1 LDLTQSTTLFSLKIK
16 IIDMCG
22 FIGQVSKSLIDFD
35 LVNKANSHIICRGP
49 DQTKKLD
56 NQKNRTINFDNEF
69 NIYQVFNRLS
79 ILDLSET
86 ASQPMISEE
95 FETSILFNG
104 EIYNHKELRTYLE
117 DLGINFKSDHS
128 DTEVALL
135 GLSKFGTNFIE
146 KLKGQF
152 SIVFFNYKNN
162 QVYLIRD
169 RLGQKPLFYSLQN
182 NSLSFSSNLKSL
194 LIVNKSKKIK
204 ESSLNEYLSLGV
216 VTSPNTLFEEI
227 YKVRPSE
234 VIILD
239 LDKEISIKSKK
250 IYWELQHHSN
260 SRDFDAKK
268 FYKLLNDSLIKRLN
282 ADVPVANLLS
292 GGIDSTL
299 LLKLTSEHESTPNTY
314 SSIQSNKK
322 YNEEKWINEVLDV
335 YKTTHVS
342 NRIEYQIE
350 REEIINSIDIFDEPY
365 ADPSTFPSYL
375 IYKSI
380 SKEYKVVIT
389 GDGGDELSNGY
400 DRVNYLLKKKTFHK
414 YLKLLYK
421 IYPKY
426 LGSGNFFL
434 RNDNNIK
441 NAYNSY
447 FHDLNFLKVLKIK
460 NYQPKNLFLDE
471 TKNIYK
477 DIFLSEY
484 LFYLNECM
492 HLKVDRTSM
501 ASSVEARS
509 PYVDSDLVEYMYSLN
524 ENHLDINNSKKIFKE
539 ILSSDFSD
547 EFYNRKKMGFVFN
560 LEDWIFKNFK
570 KILKELEDGEI
581 SNYVDI
587 RKIKYFNLSK
597 SRINGLR
604 IWKLYFL
611 NQYLKS
617 IKSL

>member
-1 LDLTQSTTLFSLKIK
+1 MDLTQSTTLFSLKIK

-194 LIVNKSKKIK
+194 LIVNKRKKIK

-524 ENHLDINNSKKIFKE
+524 QNHLDINNSKKIFKE

-587 RKIKYFNLSK
+587 RKIKYLNLSK

>member
-1 LDLTQSTTLFSLKIK
+1 
-16 IIDMCG
+16 MCG

-194 LIVNKSKKIK
+194 LIVNKRKKIK

-587 RKIKYFNLSK
+587 RKIKYLNLSK

>member
-1 LDLTQSTTLFSLKIK
+1 
-16 IIDMCG
+16 MCG

>member
-1 LDLTQSTTLFSLKIK
+1 
-16 IIDMCG
+16 MCG
-22 FIGQVSKSLIDFD
+22 FIGQVSNSLIDSN
-35 LVNKANSHIICRGP
+35 LINKANSHIICRGP

-56 NQKNRTINFDNEF
+56 NQKNSIINFENEF
-69 NIYQVFNRLS
+69 NVYQVFNRLS

-117 DLGINFKSDHS
+117 DLGISFKSDHS

-152 SIVFFNYKNN
+152 SIVFFNYRNN

-169 RLGQKPLFYSLQN
+169 RLGQKPLFYSLQD
-182 NSLSFSSNLKSL
+182 NSLSFSSNLKAL
-194 LIVNKSKKIK
+194 LNIIERKKIK

-234 VIILD
+234 VIIFD
-239 LDKEISIKSKK
+239 IDKEISIKSKNL
-250 IYWELQHHSN
+250 YWELQQYSN
-260 SRDFDAKK
+260 NKDFDAKK
-268 FYKLLNDSLIKRLN
+268 FYKILNDSLKKRLN

-299 LLKLTSEHESTPNTY
+299 LLKLTSEHKSNPNTY

-342 NRIEYQIE
+342 NKIEYKIE
-350 REEIINSIDIFDEPY
+350 REKIINSIDIFDEPY

-380 SKEYKVVIT
+380 SKEFKVAIT

-400 DRVNYLLKKKTFHK
+400 NRVNYLLKKKTFHK

-460 NYQPKNLFLDE
+460 NYQPKNLFLGE

-477 DIFLSEY
+477 NIFLSEY

-509 PYVDSDLVEYMYSLN
+509 PYVDTDLVEYMYSLN
-524 ENHLDINNSKKIFKE
+524 QNHLDINNSKKIFKE

-570 KILKELEDGEI
+570 KILKELENGEI

-587 RKIKYFNLSK
+587 RKIKYLNLWK

-611 NQYLKS
+611 NYYLKS

>member
-194 LIVNKSKKIK
+194 LIVNKRKKIK

>member
-1 LDLTQSTTLFSLKIK
+1 
-16 IIDMCG
+16 MCG
-22 FIGQVSKSLIDFD
+22 FIGQVSNSLIDYN

-56 NQKNRTINFDNEF
+56 NQKNSIINFENEF
-69 NIYQVFNRLS
+69 NVYQVFNRLS

-117 DLGINFKSDHS
+117 DLGISFKSDHS

-169 RLGQKPLFYSLQN
+169 RLGQKPLFYSLQDN
-182 NSLSFSSNLKSL
+182 CLSFSSNLKAL
-194 LIVNKSKKIK
+194 LNIIERKKIK

-239 LDKEISIKSKK
+239 IDKEISIKSKNL
-250 IYWELQHHSN
+250 YWELQHYSN
-260 SRDFDAKK
+260 NRDFDAKK
-268 FYKLLNDSLIKRLN
+268 FYKILNDSLKKRLN

-299 LLKLTSEHESTPNTY
+299 LLKLTSEHESNPNTY

-342 NRIEYQIE
+342 NKIEYKIE
-350 REEIINSIDIFDEPY
+350 REKIINSIDIFDEPY

-380 SKEYKVVIT
+380 SKEFKVAIT

-400 DRVNYLLKKKTFHK
+400 NRVNYLLKKKTFHK

-460 NYQPKNLFLDE
+460 NYQPKNLFLGE

-509 PYVDSDLVEYMYSLN
+509 PYVDTDLVEYMYSLN
-524 ENHLDINNSKKIFKE
+524 QNHLDINNSKKIFKE

-547 EFYNRKKMGFVFN
+547 EFYDRKKMGFVFN
-560 LEDWIFKNFK
+560 LEDWVFKNFK
-570 KILKELEDGEI
+570 KILKELENGEI

-587 RKIKYFNLSK
+587 RKIKYLNLWK

-611 NQYLKS
+611 NYYLKS

>member
-1 LDLTQSTTLFSLKIK
+1 
-16 IIDMCG
+16 MCG
-22 FIGQVSKSLIDFD
+22 FIGQVSDNLIDFD
-35 LVNKANSHIICRGP
+35 LVNKANDHIICRGP
-49 DQTKKLD
+49 DQTKQLS
-56 NQKNRTINFDNEF
+56 NQNYETINFDNEF
-69 NIYQVFNRLS
+69 NVFQVFNRLS

-95 FETSILFNG
+95 YRTSILFNG

-117 DLGINFKSDHS
+117 DLGIKFKSNHS

-135 GLSKFGTNFIE
+135 GLSKFGVSFIE

-162 QVYLIRD
+162 EIYLIRD
-169 RLGQKPLFYSLQN
+169 RLGQKPLFYSLED
-182 NSLSFSSNLKSL
+182 NSLLFSSNLKAL
-194 LIVNKSKKIK
+194 LNISEKKIIK

-216 VTSPNTLFEEI
+216 VTSPNTLFEDI
-227 YKVRPSE
+227 YKVKPSE
-234 VIILD
+234 VIVID
-239 LDKEISIKSKK
+239 VGKKISIKYKNF
-250 IYWELQHHSN
+250 YWDLKDYKNNNDFNSN
-260 SRDFDAKK
+260 K
-268 FYKLLNDSLIKRLN
+268 FYQFLTDSLNKRLN
-282 ADVPVANLLS
+282 ADVPVANLVS

-299 LLKLTSEHESTPNTY
+299 LLKLTSDQESNPNTY
-314 SSIQSNKK
+314 SSIQDNEK
-322 YNEEKWINEVLDV
+322 YNEEVWINEVLNV
-335 YKTTHVS
+335 YRTSHTS
-342 NRIEYQIE
+342 NKIKNKIGH
-350 REEIINSIDIFDEPY
+350 EEIIESIDIFDEPY

-380 SKEYKVVIT
+380 SKEFKVAIT

-400 DRVNYLLKKKTFHK
+400 NRVNYLLKKKTYHK

-434 RNDNNIK
+434 RNDKNIK

-447 FHDLNFLKVLKIK
+447 FHDLNFLKILKIK
-460 NYQPKNLFLDE
+460 NFQPKNLLVSE
-471 TKNIYK
+471 TGDNYK

-524 ENHLDINNSKKIFKE
+524 QKHLDIKNPKKVFKD
-539 ILSSDFSD
+539 ILNSDFSD

-560 LEDWIFKNFK
+560 LEDWVFKNFNL
-570 KILKELEDGEI
+570 ILKELEDGEI
-581 SNYVDI
+581 SNHVDL
-587 RKIKYFNLSK
+587 RKIKYLNLWK

-604 IWKLYFL
+604 VWKLYFL
-611 NQYLKS
+611 NQYLQS
-617 IKSL
+617 IKFL

>member
-1 LDLTQSTTLFSLKIK
+1 
-16 IIDMCG
+16 MCG

-194 LIVNKSKKIK
+194 LIVNKRKKIK

>member
-194 LIVNKSKKIK
+194 LIVNKRKKIK

-250 IYWELQHHSN
+250 IYWELKHHSN

-587 RKIKYFNLSK
+587 RKIKYLNLSK

>member
-1 LDLTQSTTLFSLKIK
+1 
-16 IIDMCG
+16 MCG

-35 LVNKANSHIICRGP
+35 LVNQANSHIICRGP

-86 ASQPMISEE
+86 ASQPMVSEE

-117 DLGINFKSDHS
+117 DLGISFKSDHS

-194 LIVNKSKKIK
+194 LIVNKRKKIK

-239 LDKEISIKSKK
+239 LDKEITIKSKK
-250 IYWELQHHSN
+250 IYWELQHNSN
-260 SRDFDAKK
+260 SRDFEAKK

-299 LLKLTSEHESTPNTY
+299 LLKLTSEYESTPNTY

-389 GDGGDELSNGY
+389 GDGGDELSYGY
-400 DRVNYLLKKKTFHK
+400 DRVNYLLKKKTLHK

-447 FHDLNFLKVLKIK
+447 FHDLNFLKILKIK

-587 RKIKYFNLSK
+587 RKIKYLNLSK

>member
-1 LDLTQSTTLFSLKIK
+1 
-16 IIDMCG
+16 MCG
-22 FIGQVSKSLIDFD
+22 FIGQVSNSLIDID
-35 LVNKANSHIICRGP
+35 LINKANSHIICRGP
-49 DQTKKLD
+49 DQTKKLN
-56 NQKNRTINFDNEF
+56 NQKNSNIIFDNKF
-69 NIYQVFNRLS
+69 NVYQVFNRLA

-117 DLGINFKSDHS
+117 DLGISFKSDHS

-162 QVYLIRD
+162 QIYLIRD
-169 RLGQKPLFYSLQN
+169 RLGQKPLFYSLQDN
-182 NSLSFSSNLKSL
+182 RLLFSSNLKA
-194 LIVNKSKKIK
+194 LININGRYKIK

-227 YKVRPSE
+227 YKVRPAE
-234 VIILD
+234 VIVLD
-239 LDKEISIKSKK
+239 INKKISIKSKNL
-250 IYWELQHHSN
+250 YWELKQYRNN
-260 SRDFDAKK
+260 SDFDAKK
-268 FYKLLNDSLIKRLN
+268 FNKILNDSLKKRLD
-282 ADVPVANLLS
+282 ADVPVASLLS

-299 LLKLTSEHESTPNTY
+299 LLKLTFEHESNPNTY

-342 NRIEYQIE
+342 NKIEYKIE

-380 SKEYKVVIT
+380 SKEFKVAIT

-400 DRVNYLLKKKTFHK
+400 NRVNYLLKKKTFHK
-414 YLKLLYK
+414 YLKFLYK

-460 NYQPKNLFLDE
+460 NYQPKNLFLGE

-524 ENHLDINNSKKIFKE
+524 QNHLDINNSKKIFKD

-560 LEDWIFKNFK
+560 LEDWVFKNFK

-581 SNYVDI
+581 SNFVDI
-587 RKIKYFNLSK
+587 TKIKYLNLWK

-611 NQYLKS
+611 NHYLKS

>member
-1 LDLTQSTTLFSLKIK
+1 
-16 IIDMCG
+16 MCG
-22 FIGQVSKSLIDFD
+22 FIGQVSNSLIDFD

-56 NQKNRTINFDNEF
+56 NQKNSIINFNNEF
-69 NIYQVFNRLS
+69 NVYQVFNRLS

-117 DLGINFKSDHS
+117 DLGISFKSDHS

-162 QVYLIRD
+162 QIYLIRD
-169 RLGQKPLFYSLQN
+169 RLGQKPLFYSLKD
-182 NSLSFSSNLKSL
+182 NSLSFSSNLKAL
-194 LIVNKSKKIK
+194 LKINGIKKIK

-234 VIILD
+234 VIIFD
-239 LDKEISIKSKK
+239 IDKEISIKSKNL
-250 IYWELQHHSN
+250 YWELQQYSN
-260 SRDFDAKK
+260 NKDFDAKK
-268 FYKLLNDSLIKRLN
+268 FYKILNDSLKKRLN

-299 LLKLTSEHESTPNTY
+299 LLKLTSEHKSNPNTY

-342 NRIEYQIE
+342 NKIEYKIE
-350 REEIINSIDIFDEPY
+350 REIIINSIDIFDEPY

-380 SKEYKVVIT
+380 SKEFKVAIT

-400 DRVNYLLKKKTFHK
+400 NRVNYLLKKKTFHK

-460 NYQPKNLFLDE
+460 NYQPKNLFLGE

-509 PYVDSDLVEYMYSLN
+509 PYVDTDLVEYMYSLN
-524 ENHLDINNSKKIFKE
+524 QNHLDINNSKKIFKE

-570 KILKELEDGEI
+570 KILKELENGEI

-587 RKIKYFNLSK
+587 RKIKYLNLWK

-611 NQYLKS
+611 NYYLKS

>member
-1 LDLTQSTTLFSLKIK
+1 
-16 IIDMCG
+16 MCG
-22 FIGQVSKSLIDFD
+22 FIGQVSNSLIDFD
-35 LVNKANSHIICRGP
+35 LVNKANCHIICRGP
-49 DQTKKLD
+49 DQTKKLES
-56 NQKNRTINFDNEF
+56 QKNSIINFDNEF
-69 NIYQVFNRLS
+69 NVYQVFNRLS

-117 DLGINFKSDHS
+117 DLGISFKSDHS

-162 QVYLIRD
+162 QIYLIRD
-169 RLGQKPLFYSLQN
+169 RLGQKPLFYSLQD
-182 NSLSFSSNLKSL
+182 NSLSFSSNLKAL
-194 LIVNKSKKIK
+194 LKINGIKKIK

-234 VIILD
+234 VIIFD
-239 LDKEISIKSKK
+239 IDKEISIKSKNL
-250 IYWELQHHSN
+250 YWELQQYSN
-260 SRDFDAKK
+260 NKDFDAKK
-268 FYKLLNDSLIKRLN
+268 FYKILNDSLKKRLI

-299 LLKLTSEHESTPNTY
+299 LLKLTSEHKSNPNTY

-342 NRIEYQIE
+342 NKIEYKIE
-350 REEIINSIDIFDEPY
+350 REKIINSIDIFDEPY

-380 SKEYKVVIT
+380 SKEFKVAIT

-400 DRVNYLLKKKTFHK
+400 NRVNYLLKKKTFHK
-414 YLKLLYK
+414 YLKLFYK

-460 NYQPKNLFLDE
+460 NYQPKNLFLGE

-509 PYVDSDLVEYMYSLN
+509 PYVDTDLVEYMYSLN
-524 ENHLDINNSKKIFKE
+524 QNHLDINNSKKIFKE

-570 KILKELEDGEI
+570 KILKELENGEI

-587 RKIKYFNLSK
+587 RKIKYLNLWK

-611 NQYLKS
+611 NYYLKS

>member
-1 LDLTQSTTLFSLKIK
+1 
-16 IIDMCG
+16 MCG
-22 FIGQVSKSLIDFD
+22 FIGQVSNSLIDYN

-56 NQKNRTINFDNEF
+56 NQKNSIINFENEF
-69 NIYQVFNRLS
+69 NVYQVFNRLS

-117 DLGINFKSDHS
+117 DLGISFKSDHS

-169 RLGQKPLFYSLQN
+169 RLGQKPLFYSLQDN
-182 NSLSFSSNLKSL
+182 CLSFSSNLKAL
-194 LIVNKSKKIK
+194 LNIIERKKIK

-239 LDKEISIKSKK
+239 IDKEISIKSKNL
-250 IYWELQHHSN
+250 YWELQHYSN
-260 SRDFDAKK
+260 NRDFDAKK
-268 FYKLLNDSLIKRLN
+268 FYKILNDSLKKRLN

-299 LLKLTSEHESTPNTY
+299 LLKLTSEHESNPNTY

-342 NRIEYQIE
+342 NKIEYKIE
-350 REEIINSIDIFDEPY
+350 REKIINSIDIFDEPY

-380 SKEYKVVIT
+380 SKEFKVAIT

-400 DRVNYLLKKKTFHK
+400 NRVNYLLKKKTFHK

-460 NYQPKNLFLDE
+460 NYQPKNLFLGE

-509 PYVDSDLVEYMYSLN
+509 PYVDTDLVEYMYSLN
-524 ENHLDINNSKKIFKE
+524 QNHLDINNSKKIFKE

-570 KILKELEDGEI
+570 KILKELENGEI

-587 RKIKYFNLSK
+587 RKIKYLNLWK

-611 NQYLKS
+611 NYYLKS

>member
-1 LDLTQSTTLFSLKIK
+1 
-16 IIDMCG
+16 
-22 FIGQVSKSLIDFD
+22 
-35 LVNKANSHIICRGP
+35 
-49 DQTKKLD
+49 
-56 NQKNRTINFDNEF
+56 
-69 NIYQVFNRLS
+69 LS
-79 ILDLSET
+79 ILDLSEK

-117 DLGINFKSDHS
+117 NLGINFKSNHS
-128 DTEVALL
+128 DTEVALI
-135 GLSKFGTNFIE
+135 GLSKFGISFIE

-162 QVYLIRD
+162 QIYLIRD
-169 RLGQKPLFYSLQN
+169 RLGQKPLFYSLQDN
-182 NSLSFSSNLKSL
+182 NLLFSSNLKAL
-194 LIVNKSKKIK
+194 LNLSERKRIK

-216 VTSPNTLFEEI
+216 VTSPNTLFEDI
-227 YKVRPSE
+227 YKVRPAE
-234 VIILD
+234 VIVVD
-239 LDKEISIKSKK
+239 VDKKISIQSKNL
-250 IYWELQHHSN
+250 YWDLKQYRNN
-260 SRDFDAKK
+260 SDFDSKI
-268 FYKLLNDSLIKRLN
+268 FYKILTDSLKKRLN

-299 LLKLTSEHESTPNTY
+299 LLKLTSDQEPNPNTY
-314 SSIQSNKK
+314 SSIQGNKK
-322 YNEEKWINEVLDV
+322 YNEEKWINKVLKV
-335 YKTTHVS
+335 YRTNHVS
-342 NRIEYQIE
+342 NKIENKIE
-350 REEIINSIDIFDEPY
+350 KQEIINSIDIFDEPY

-380 SKEYKVVIT
+380 SKEFKVAIT

-400 DRVNYLLKKKTFHK
+400 DRVNYLLNKKTHHK

-434 RNDNNIK
+434 RNDKNIK

-447 FHDLNFLKVLKIK
+447 FHDLNFLKMLKIN
-460 NYQPKNLFLDE
+460 NYQPKNLFISKTD
-471 TKNIYK
+471 NIYK

-509 PYVDSDLVEYMYSLN
+509 PYIDSDLVEYMYSLN
-524 ENHLDINNSKKIFKE
+524 QNHLDVNNPKKIFKE

-560 LEDWIFKNFK
+560 LEDWVFENFNQ
-570 KILKELEDGEI
+570 ILKELEIGEI
-581 SNYVDI
+581 SNYIDVT
-587 RKIKYFNLSK
+587 KIKYLNLWK

-617 IKSL
+617 IKFL

>member
-1 LDLTQSTTLFSLKIK
+1 
-16 IIDMCG
+16 MCG

-194 LIVNKSKKIK
+194 LIVNKRKKIK

-227 YKVRPSE
+227 YKVRPAE

-587 RKIKYFNLSK
+587 RKIKYLNLSK

>member
-194 LIVNKSKKIK
+194 LIVNKRKKIK

-587 RKIKYFNLSK
+587 RKIKYLNLSK